1 MKLNKYGFLL
11 ILFTLFLSVT
21 VYSKCTSTG
30 NGNWTNAGTW
40 SCSPSSAP
48 PSATN
53 CPDTIVVNHTVTVN
67 DHVDLTACGPVY
79 VIINATLNFSTGK
92 KLTLA
97 SGSMFIVGTSG
108 TVNPGGG
115 GGSSNYLQIG
125 SNQVW
130 SAGDGPI
137 TDPVTYT
144 EDGPLPIELLSFEA
158 NYNSNKV
165 DLKWIT
171 SSEVN
176 NDYFTIER
184 SRDALVWEE
193 VIRTN
198 GSGNS
203 NANIEY
209 LEVDYNPYEG
219 VSYYRLKQTDF
230 DGNFEYFN
238 IVPVKIDVQKKGEM
252 SLFPNPLIRG
262 EELKINMENVK
273 DDVLIVIRDSKGEEF
288 FSKAEIR
295 FEKDQLV
302 AIPISKDI
310 PKGLY
315 VVTASSEN
323 QIYSQKLIIK

>member
-1 MKLNKYGFLL
+1 MKLNKYSFLL
-11 ILFTLFLSVT
+11 IFFTLFLSET
-21 VYSKCTSTG
+21 VYSICTSSG

-48 PSATN
+48 PSASN

-67 DHVDLTACGPVY
+67 DHVDLTACGPVV
-79 VIINATLNFSTGK
+79 VIINGTLNFNTGR

-97 SGSMFIVGTSG
+97 SGSRFIVGPSG

-130 SAGDGPI
+130 NAGAGPI
-137 TDPVTYT
+137 TEPVTYT
-144 EDGPLPIELLSFEA
+144 EAGVLPIKLIEFSVIF
-158 NYNSNKV
+158 NV
-165 DLKWIT
+165 DRVDIKWIT

-176 NDYFTIER
+176 NEFFTIER
-184 SRDALVWEE
+184 SKDALTWEE

-203 NANIEY
+203 NVNIEY
-209 LEVDYNPYEG
+209 VEVDYSPFEG

-238 IVPVKIDVQKKGEM
+238 IVPVKVGLQKKGEM
-252 SLFPNPLIRG
+252 SLFPNPIQRG
-262 EELKINMENVK
+262 EALIINLTEKSDN
-273 DDVLIVIRDSKGEEF
+273 VLIVIRNSKGEEY

-295 FEKDQLV
+295 FEKNQLI
-302 AIPISKDI
+302 AIPISNDV
-310 PKGLY
+310 PAGLY
-315 VVTASSEN
+315 IVTASSEN
-323 QIYSQKLIIK
+323 QIYSQKLLVK